1 MPFCA
6 GLINWRAVG
15 AAGAGL
21 WASHIQPYGDAPMG
35 DALVLMEG
43 IDKSFR
49 ACTLDNC
56 RFELQ
61 AGEGMPWW
69 ARTAREID
77 ADEGAGRHLSKDAG
91 RILYLGQE
99 VEIDSPRA
107 AQDLGISMIHQ
118 ELNLMPHLTVA
129 QNVFIGREP
138 RHGAPFWLDERA
150 INQETQKLFDM
161 MHLRL
166 DPRTKVADLT
176 VAKQQMVE
184 IAKALSF
191 NSQALIMDEPTA
203 ALTEAEID
211 ELFRII
217 RQLRNEG
224 VGVVHIS
231 HRLEELKQ
239 ISDRVTVMRDG
250 RYIDTVQ
257 TQEAS
262 VESIIS
268 MMVGRTIYES
278 SPELPENPTKMC
290 CWRCA
295 T

>member
-1 MPFCA
+1 MD
-6 GLINWRAVG
+6 IN
-15 AAGAGL
+15 
-21 WASHIQPYGDAPMG
+21 P
-35 DALVLMEG
+35 
-43 IDKSFR
+43 
-49 ACTLDNC
+49 
-56 RFELQ
+56 
-61 AGEGMPWW
+61 
-69 ARTAREID
+69 
-77 ADEGAGRHLSKDAG
+77 
-91 RILYLGQE
+91 
-99 VEIDSPRA
+99 
-107 AQDLGISMIHQ
+107 
-118 ELNLMPHLTVA
+118 LTPIK
-129 QNVFIGREP
+129 Q
-138 RHGAPFWLDERA
+138 
-150 INQETQKLFDM
+150 
-161 MHLRL
+161 
-166 DPRTKVADLT
+166 LT

-203 ALTEAEID
+203 ALTEAEIE

-278 SPELPENPTKMC
+278 SPELPENPDQDVLLEVRGLNRGTELQDINLRLKRGEILGLAGLMGAGRTEVARAIFGADSIDSGEILVQGQPVHIRTPRDAVEQGIGYLSEDRKRYGLALGMDVEANVVLAAFDKFLRALG
-290 CWRCA
+290 WVKQAERGVRRRSM
-295 T
+295 